1 MTYAAIITSLMLIQL
16 FYLGYKVGL
25 ARGKYGV
32 NAPATSGDPMFE
44 RAYRIHQNTFEQLII
59 VIPALWIFAM
69 YVHALSAAGLG
80 LVFIIG
86 RVIYEKAYLADPKS
100 RGTGFMIGVIPTAIL
115 MFGGLIGAII
125 TLVKSG
131 QYI

>member
-16 FYLGYKVGL
+16 FYFGYKVGM

-44 RAYRIHQNTFEQLII
+44 RAYRIHQNTFEQLIL
-59 VIPALWIFAM
+59 VIPSLWIFAT
-69 YVHALSAAGLG
+69 YVHALTAAGLG
-80 LVFIIG
+80 LMYIIG
-86 RVIYEKAYLADPKS
+86 RMVYEKAYLKDPKS
-100 RGTGFMIGVIPTAIL
+100 RGMGFMIGVIPTAIL

-131 QYI
+131 QY

>member
-16 FYLGYKVGL
+16 CYYGYKVGL

-32 NAPATSGDPMFE
+32 NAPATSGDQMFE
-44 RAYRIHQNTFEQLII
+44 RAYRIHQNSFEQLIL
-59 VIPALWIFAM
+59 VIPSLWIFTI
-69 YVHALSAAGLG
+69 YVHSLTAAGLG
-80 LVFIIG
+80 LMYIIG
-86 RVIYEKAYLADPKS
+86 RIVYEKAYLKDPKS

-131 QYI
+131 QY